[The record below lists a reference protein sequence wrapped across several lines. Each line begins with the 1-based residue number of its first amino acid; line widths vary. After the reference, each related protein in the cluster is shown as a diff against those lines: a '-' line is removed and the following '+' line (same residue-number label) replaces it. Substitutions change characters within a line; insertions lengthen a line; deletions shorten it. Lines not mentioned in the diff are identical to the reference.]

1 MVLESKCP
9 LEQEDLS
16 NIVSEW
22 RNNIESIRDMGQFK
36 FLVTFSIQEEMELAL
51 EHVRNFSQSRCKR
64 MKRPWPKNA
73 FEGVFGLKFLVFL
86 LKHGVGRTLS

>member
-22 RNNIESIRDMGQFK
+22 RNNIERIRDMGQFK

-51 EHVRNFSQSRCKR
+51 EHVRIF
-64 MKRPWPKNA
+64 
-73 FEGVFGLKFLVFL
+73 F
-86 LKHGVGRTLS
+86 